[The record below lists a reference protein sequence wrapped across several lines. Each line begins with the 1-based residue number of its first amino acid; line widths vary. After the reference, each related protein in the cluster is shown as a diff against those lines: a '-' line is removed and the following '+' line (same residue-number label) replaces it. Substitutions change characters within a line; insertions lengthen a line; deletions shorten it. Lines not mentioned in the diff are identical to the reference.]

1 MQYELREFVRT
12 GMLLTSFIISVVTV
26 MALTIF
32 ASQPTNAILFTN
44 SLLLVV
50 ILTQVLS
57 VLILSEIKQN
67 LEGGR
72 KK

>member
-1 MQYELREFVRT
+1 MQYELREFVRI
-12 GMLLTSFIISVVTV
+12 GMLLTSFIVAVITI
-26 MALTIF
+26 MALPAF
-32 ASQPTNAILFTN
+32 SVQPTNAVAFTN
-44 SLLLVV
+44 SLVLVV
-50 ILTQVLS
+50 ILTQTLS